1 MIDLEDC
8 NDFDDQVG
16 NNGHDTDD
24 DDDDT
29 NDDTND
35 GDDTNDDDDEGGN
48 NDFHDIKTSEMK
60 IEPEQLTP
68 P

>member
-35 GDDTNDDDDEGGN
+35 DDDEGGN
-48 NDFHDIKTSEMK
+48 NDFHDNKNVRNEN
-60 IEPEQLTP
+60 
-68 P
+68 

>member
-1 MIDLEDC
+1 MIDLQDC

-16 NNGHDTDD
+16 NNGDDTD

-29 NDDTND
+29 NDD
-35 GDDTNDDDDEGGN
+35 DDDGGN
-48 NDFHDIKTSEMK
+48 NDFHDITTSEMK

>member
-1 MIDLEDC
+1 MIDLQDC
-8 NDFDDQVG
+8 NDFDD
-16 NNGHDTDD
+16 N
-24 DDDDT
+24 
-29 NDDTND
+29 
-35 GDDTNDDDDEGGN
+35 GDDINDDDDEGGN

>member
-1 MIDLEDC
+1 MIDLQDC

-24 DDDDT
+24 DDTDD
-29 NDDTND
+29 D
-35 GDDTNDDDDEGGN
+35 DDTNDDDDEGGN